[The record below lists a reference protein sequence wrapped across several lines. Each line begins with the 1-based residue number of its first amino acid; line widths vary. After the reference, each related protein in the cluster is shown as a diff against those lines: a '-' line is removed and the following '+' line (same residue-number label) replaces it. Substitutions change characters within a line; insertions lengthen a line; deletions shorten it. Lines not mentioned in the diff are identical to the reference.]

1 MKVRKTLLR
10 TTYKVISKTLHA
22 IVRTKIIRAET
33 MDDFVTS
40 RILTIP
46 PVERM
51 INSQLQSPFEIRGHK
66 MFLNKMYLNRSL
78 GGDPERM
85 LTQIVEKEIKKGD
98 IVLDIGAHIG
108 YYTLIFAK
116 LVGTEGRVYA
126 FEPDPDNF
134 AILNR
139 NIEINGYSNIVTEQI
154 AVSNQTGKT
163 LLHLSPNNPGDH
175 RIYSSLDGRDYIQ
188 VDCKK
193 LDDYFKGKQIN
204 INFIKMDI
212 QGSEA
217 LAAEGMRIL
226 LEKSKQ
232 LKVITEFWPD
242 GLKRAGTSPETFLQ
256 SLNRSGFKFI
266 YDIDD
271 YNKAIRAATI
281 QSLIKQYNA
290 NNSGGSSTDL
300 LLLKDNS

>member
-1 MKVRKTLLR
+1 MQIRKTLLR
-10 TTYKVISKTLHA
+10 MTYKVISKTLHA
-22 IVRTKIIRAET
+22 IVRTKIIGAET

-40 RILTIP
+40 RILTISP
-46 PVERM
+46 LERI
-51 INSQLQSPFEIRGHK
+51 INSHLQSPFEIKGHK
-66 MFLNKMYLNRSL
+66 MFLNKVYLNRSL
-78 GGDPERM
+78 GGESERM

-134 AILNR
+134 TILNR
-139 NIEINGYSNIVTEQI
+139 NIEINGYSNIVTEQT
-154 AVSNQTGKT
+154 AVSNQTGRT

-175 RIYSSLDGRDYIQ
+175 RIYSSFDDRDYIQ

-193 LDDYFKGKQIN
+193 LDDYFEGKQIN
-204 INFIKMDI
+204 VNFIKMDI

-217 LAAEGMRIL
+217 LAAEGMRML
-226 LEKSKQ
+226 LERSKQ
-232 LKVITEFWPD
+232 LKVIIEFWPD
-242 GLKRAGTSPETFLQ
+242 GLKRAGTSPEVFLE

-266 YDIDD
+266 YDIDG
-271 YNKAIRAATI
+271 YNNAIRPATI
-281 QSLIKQYNA
+281 QSLITKYND
-290 NNSGGSSTDL
+290 NDSRRSFTDL